1 VIIGAPPPGRAPTE
15 SLPAM
20 TRPEADPLMP
30 EPAPPS
36 VGPLTRRRQ
45 FEGGFEQILFGSR
58 WLMAPMYF
66 GLVLSLGLVAF
77 IFLRELIESVPH
89 MLTES
94 ADDAILVVLSLID
107 LTLAGNLLLIV
118 LFSGYENFVS
128 KLNIDDGGDRPDWM
142 GKVDFAGL
150 KMKLVGSIVAIS
162 AIHLLK
168 EFMELGKEGETVSM
182 TDGHLFWLT
191 VIHLTFVTSGLL
203 LAVMDYLGA
212 RSGGKH

>member
-1 VIIGAPPPGRAPTE
+1 ME
-15 SLPAM
+15 S
-20 TRPEADPLMP
+20 
-30 EPAPPS
+30 S
-36 VGPLTRRRQ
+36 
-45 FEGGFEQILFGSR
+45 
-58 WLMAPMYF
+58 
-66 GLVLSLGLVAF
+66 
-77 IFLRELIESVPH
+77 
-89 MLTES
+89 
-94 ADDAILVVLSLID
+94 DDAILVTLSLID
-107 LTLAGNLLLIV
+107 LTLAGNLILIV

-168 EFMELGKEGETVSM
+168 EFMELGRDGAAINGE
-182 TDGHLFWLT
+182 HLKWLT
-191 VIHLTFVTSGLL
+191 VIHLTFVMSGLL